1 MIGCREPDMV
11 VNEISTNMDP
21 EDAVNLA
28 CDLLEYARM
37 HTGRFSKRQL
47 TALEHAE
54 TFARRTVGELD

>member
-1 MIGCREPDMV
+1 MITYQEHDVV

-21 EDAVNLA
+21 EAAVNLA

-54 TFARRTVGELD
+54 TFARRAVGEMD

>member
-1 MIGCREPDMV
+1 MV
-11 VNEISTNMDP
+11 VNEISTSMDP

-37 HTGRFSKRQL
+37 HAGRFSKRQL

-54 TFARRTVGELD
+54 TFARRTVGELN